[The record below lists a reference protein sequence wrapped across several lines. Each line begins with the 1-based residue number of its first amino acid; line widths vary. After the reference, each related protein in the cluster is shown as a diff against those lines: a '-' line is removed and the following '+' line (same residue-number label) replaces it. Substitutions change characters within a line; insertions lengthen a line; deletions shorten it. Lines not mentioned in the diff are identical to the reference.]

1 MKDGL
6 SIILMSSSR
15 DSKKIVYFGYHKIH
29 RYIFIKHVSGKNQ
42 QINDLKNLFKLGIK
56 DDVIIS
62 IFISKNDIKKN
73 LFKNQDQ
80 IDQKEIM
87 WNYKIV

>member
-1 MKDGL
+1 
-6 SIILMSSSR
+6 MSSSR

-73 LFKNQDQ
+73 LFKDQDK
-80 IDQKEIM
+80 IDLKEIM